1 MIGARPCTDVRD
13 GLGSAVGFA
22 ASPTRYI
29 IEDERTRYGLM
40 ALNLIEVRASFL
52 DAEQLISG
60 DRYIFMRDA
69 FLQRREYQIKD
80 GQVSDEF
87 LDEDWNE

>member
-1 MIGARPCTDVRD
+1 
-13 GLGSAVGFA
+13 
-22 ASPTRYI
+22 
-29 IEDERTRYGLM
+29 M

-80 GQVSDEF
+80 GQVTDEF
-87 LDEDWNE
+87 FDEDWNE

>member
-1 MIGARPCTDVRD
+1 MLPVLGPSDVRD

-22 ASPTRYI
+22 ASPVRYLI
-29 IEDERTRYGLM
+29 DDDRTRYGLQ
-40 ALNLIEVRASFL
+40 ALNLIEVRASLL

-60 DRYIFMRDA
+60 DRYTFMRDA
-69 FLQRREYQIKD
+69 YLQRREYLIKD
-80 GQVSDEF
+80 GQVNDEF